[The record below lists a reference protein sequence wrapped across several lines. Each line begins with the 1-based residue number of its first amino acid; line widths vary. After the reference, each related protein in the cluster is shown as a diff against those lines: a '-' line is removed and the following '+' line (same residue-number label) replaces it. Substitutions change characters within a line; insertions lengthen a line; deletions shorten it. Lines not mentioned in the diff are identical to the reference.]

1 MRHRPCSLVGAGYAA
16 VPIAILRSRSRGA
29 ERRQTRELARL
40 PMDGRR
46 DHPGGTSY
54 DHPVPPCDRRNA
66 PSGAPRA
73 AFCVPLSRASV
84 QRQTPP
90 SKGASFGSGGHRS
103 VVAVTCSHSRQP
115 VVMPADGWPGPPGGL
130 GYEPRPRAPHQH
142 DRVSPILSGE
152 TTRPYLRPHPSPLL
166 RPRHVS
172 GDAPRRAGQAD
183 NRDIALLGQ

>member
-54 DHPVPPCDRRNA
+54 DRPVPPCDRRNA
-66 PSGAPRA
+66 PSGAPPA

-90 SKGASFGSGGHRS
+90 SKGASFGSGGPRS

-130 GYEPRPRAPHQH
+130 GYEPRPRAPHQPTAGVAPVRRS
-142 DRVSPILSGE
+142 DE
-152 TTRPYLRPHPSPLL
+152 TTRPHLRPRPSPLL

-172 GDAPRRAGQAD
+172 GDAP
-183 NRDIALLGQ
+183 